1 MPGENANAQYR
12 DSVFR
17 AYFNA
22 PARLL
27 SLCNAVLGTDY
38 RDVEK
43 LRLNTLEGIFFD
55 NQKNDI
61 SCVLEDNFLV
71 LIEHQTSVN
80 NNMPFRCLSYV
91 AELLNNLVVD
101 KDRLYHKALI
111 HFPAPKFFVLYD
123 GDEKEPLKRT
133 MRLSEAFGGDST
145 SLELVVTAYNINFG
159 LNQPLLEKCQYLR
172 EYSTLVGKVKE
183 GLRLG
188 LTRKEAIS
196 RAVKFCLDNG
206 LMKGY
211 LEFNSQEVFNMLA
224 LQWEQDKAIRASYE
238 DGRDDGIVAGL
249 EKVALKM
256 IRLGKSLEDIRQIT
270 DLPIERIKKLAD
282 SLKS

>member
-1 MPGENANAQYR
+1 MSGQNANAQYR

-17 AYFNA
+17 DYFNA
-22 PARLL
+22 PVRLL
-27 SLCNAVLGTDY
+27 SLCNAVLDTNYQDAG
-38 RDVEK
+38 K
-43 LRLNTLEGIFFD
+43 LHINTLEGIFFD

-61 SCVLEDNFLV
+61 SCTLEDNFLV
-71 LIEHQTSVN
+71 LIEHQTNVN

-91 AELLNNLVVD
+91 SELLNNLVVD

-111 HFPAPKFFVLYD
+111 RFPRPKFFVLYD
-123 GDEKEPLKRT
+123 GDEKEELKRT
-133 MRLSEAFGGDST
+133 MRLSEAFGGDSST
-145 SLELVVTAYNINFG
+145 LELVVVAYNINYG
-159 LNQPLLEKCQYLR
+159 LNQPLLEKCRYLR
-172 EYSTLVGKVKE
+172 DYSTLVGKVKE

-206 LMKGY
+206 IMGNY
-211 LEFNSQEVFNMLA
+211 LVENSKEVFNMLA

-238 DGRDDGIVAGL
+238 DGRDDGI
-249 EKVALKM
+249 ESIALKM
-256 IRLGKSLEDIRQIT
+256 IRLGKPLEDILQIT

-282 SLKS
+282 DLKS

>member
-1 MPGENANAQYR
+1 MSGKEANTKYR

-17 AYFNA
+17 DYFNE
-22 PARLL
+22 PNRLL
-27 SLCNAVLGTDY
+27 SLCNVILGTDY
-38 RDVEK
+38 KNSQK
-43 LRLNTLEGIFFD
+43 LSINTLEGIFFD

-61 SCVLEDNFLV
+61 SCVIENNFLV
-71 LIEHQTSVN
+71 LIKHQTSVN

-111 HFPAPKFFVLYD
+111 RFPRPKFFVLYD
-123 GDEKEPLKRT
+123 GDAKEPLQRE
-133 MRLSEAFGGDST
+133 MRLSEAFGGDSST
-145 SLELVVTAYNINFG
+145 LELVVVALNINFG
-159 LNQPLLEKCQYLR
+159 VFQPLLKKCRYLR

-183 GLRLG
+183 GIRAG

-206 LMKGY
+206 IMGNY
-211 LEFNSQEVFNMLA
+211 LVEKSKEVFNMLA

-238 DGRDDGIVAGL
+238 DGRDDGI
-249 EKVALKM
+249 ESIALKM
-256 IRLGKSLEDIRQIT
+256 IRLGKPLEDILQIT
-270 DLPIERIKKLAD
+270 DLPLERIKKLAD
-282 SLKS
+282 DLKS

>member
-1 MPGENANAQYR
+1 MPGQNANAQYR

-17 AYFNA
+17 DYFNA

-27 SLCNAVLGTDY
+27 SLCNAVLDTEY
-38 RDVEK
+38 RDAGK
-43 LRLNTLEGIFFD
+43 LRINTLEGIFFD

-61 SCVLEDNFLV
+61 SCTLEDNFLV

-101 KDRLYHKALI
+101 KDKLYHKALI
-111 HFPAPKFFVLYD
+111 RFPRPKFFVLYD
-123 GDEKEPLKRT
+123 GDAKEPLQRE
-133 MRLSEAFGGDST
+133 MRLSEAFGGDDT
-145 SLELVVTAYNINFG
+145 SLELVVTAFNINYS
-159 LNQPLLEKCQYLR
+159 LEQPLLEKCQYLH

-183 GLRLG
+183 GIRAG

-196 RAVKFCLDNG
+196 RAVKFCLDNR

-211 LEFNSQEVFNMLA
+211 LEEKSQEVFNMLA

-238 DGRDDGIVAGL
+238 DGRDDGIEL
-249 EKVALKM
+249 VALKM
-256 IRLGKSLEDIRQIT
+256 IRRGKSFEEIREDT
-270 DLPIERIKKLAD
+270 DLPLERIKKLAD
-282 SLKS
+282 KIKN